1 MAFCLIGV
9 YCKVLNFIPYWLV
22 LVEFF
27 VLATQLVQV
36 IPCSVFPQTLALR
49 FLIAV
54 SAKIFVCH
62 EMSFKTTTMS
72 PAISC
77 LSHCTT
83 SCSAPLS
90 TSVSMFYLSPC
101 LSQCFIFL
109 QQGCHIQEI
118 LFSIFLL
125 I

>member
-36 IPCSVFPQTLALR
+36 IPCSVFPKTLALR

-90 TSVSMFYLSPC
+90 TSLF
-101 LSQCFIFL
+101 QCFICL
-109 QQGCHIQEI
+109 PLCLNV
-118 LFSIFLL
+118 LFFSNKAAIFRRSYSQFFY
-125 I
+125 